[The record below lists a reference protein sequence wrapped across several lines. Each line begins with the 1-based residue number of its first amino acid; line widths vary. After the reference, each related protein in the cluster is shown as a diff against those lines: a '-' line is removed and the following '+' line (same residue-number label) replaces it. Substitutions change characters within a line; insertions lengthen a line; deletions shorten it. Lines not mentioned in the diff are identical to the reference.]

1 VSTIPPLPADA
12 TVPNLR
18 AIATAHDVPVVYVL
32 DEYMRQHP
40 YQEPAGHGH

>member
-1 VSTIPPLPADA
+1 MSTFPPIPADA
-12 TVPNLR
+12 TVPTLR

-40 YQEPAGHGH
+40 SQEPAGHDH